1 MEMQGKPFVNFD
13 IHRQFHK
20 IWGKNQRFQT
30 HTGDVPKISGEFSTF
45 CTISVE
51 DSAILGDIQA
61 GLGVQVPACG
71 VASLVLIVPLA
82 SNHCGVILPRS
93 CAPWEPCMISMLGE
107 SEFPLRR
114 DFPHGKILVRRIS
127 AAPPCGAPGDNA
139 AMGCHPLE
147 MSKLARAFK
156 SHPAVLPAR
165 HS

>member
-1 MEMQGKPFVNFD
+1 MNFD
-13 IHRQFHK
+13 PIRQVHK
-20 IWGKNQRFQT
+20 ILGNAVEKE
-30 HTGDVPKISGEFSTF
+30 VKILDATKIPAKFSTF
-45 CTISVE
+45 CTTSVE
-51 DSAILGDIQA
+51 VSAILGDVQA
-61 GLGVQVPACG
+61 GLGVQVPPG
-71 VASLVLIVPLA
+71 RITSQILIISLTA
-82 SNHCGVILPRS
+82 DHRGVILPRS

-165 HS
+165 YS

>member
-1 MEMQGKPFVNFD
+1 MQGKPFVNFD
-13 IHRQFHK
+13 PIRQVHK
-20 IWGKNQRFQT
+20 ILGHAVEKEVKIL
-30 HTGDVPKISGEFSTF
+30 DAPKIPDKFSTF

-61 GLGVQVPACG
+61 GLGVQVPASHI
-71 VASLVLIVPLA
+71 ASLVLIVPLA
-82 SNHCGVILPRS
+82 SNHRGVILPRS

-147 MSKLARAFK
+147 MSRLALAFR
-156 SHPAVLPAR
+156 SHPATLPAWY
-165 HS
+165 S

>member
-1 MEMQGKPFVNFD
+1 MNFD
-13 IHRQFHK
+13 PIRQVHK
-20 IWGKNQRFQT
+20 ILGNAVEKE
-30 HTGDVPKISGEFSTF
+30 VKILDATKIPAKFSTF
-45 CTISVE
+45 CTTSVE
-51 DSAILGDIQA
+51 VSAILGDVQA
-61 GLGVQVPACG
+61 GLGVQVPPG
-71 VASLVLIVPLA
+71 RITSQILIISLTA
-82 SNHCGVILPRS
+82 DH
-93 CAPWEPCMISMLGE
+93 SMLGE

-165 HS
+165 YS